1 MEFIDLFVKMY
12 KRELKDNTL
21 IKLIHTDRNTFEYW
35 KYINGNL
42 YFTNKENG
50 YYIKEPMD
58 IFGCLED
65 RNILVEILEEEPEKI
80 EKYKDNIKYYDVNT
94 LEEMKQR
101 TCKYI
106 YDLSSKTNEIIDKV
120 NELQKERFVVDAKNK
135 R

>member
-65 RNILVEILEEEPEKI
+65 RNILVEIIEEVKKI
-80 EKYKDNIKYYDVNT
+80 KEIELLDSGYTWSTNSK
-94 LEEMKQR
+94 EEIDKAFR
-101 TCKYI
+101 
-106 YDLSSKTNEIIDKV
+106 DLSRIVFEQKDKI
-120 NELQKERFVVDAKNK
+120 NELTKALNYLLKKE
-135 R
+135 